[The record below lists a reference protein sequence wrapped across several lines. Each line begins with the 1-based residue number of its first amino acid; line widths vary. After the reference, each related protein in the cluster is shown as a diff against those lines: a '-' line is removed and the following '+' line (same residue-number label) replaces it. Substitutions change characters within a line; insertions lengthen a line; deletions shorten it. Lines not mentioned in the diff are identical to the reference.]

1 MDALCRVLV
10 ERTDCGWTVF
20 PDTRSDGAGRHLAW
34 AGGLVEHYLRNKRH
48 PKTMHEIHLLL
59 HGLMGSVPDE
69 VEVLFDD
76 YGIAPVRRSDM
87 PHLAHHMNF
96 GAMEDRVVDVH
107 AFRDFL
113 DGVNVALGREKAARQ

>member
-1 MDALCRVLV
+1 MDALCRVFV
-10 ERTDCGWTVF
+10 TRKEDGWTVDT
-20 PDTRSDGAGRHLAW
+20 DTRSDGAGTHLAW
-34 AGGLVEHYLRNKRH
+34 AGGLVRCYLENKRH

-59 HGLMGSVPDE
+59 HGVMGSVPE
-69 VEVLFDD
+69 AVEVVFDD

-87 PHLAHHMNF
+87 PHLAHYMNF

-113 DGVNVALGREKAARQ
+113 DGVNVALGREQAARQ